1 VSHGPAPLPSFSVI
15 VPTWNRPVELATC
28 LRALVSLDYPADRYE
43 VVVVDDGSDPP
54 VEPPRDLARPGLRV
68 RVLAQPN
75 RGPSAARNEG
85 ARAAEGEMLA
95 FTDDDCAPDPGW
107 LRSLAA
113 AAATAPR
120 SLLGG
125 RVVNG
130 LPGNRCSV
138 ASQAIVDANV
148 SHLFASGNALRFL
161 TSNNLALSAEG
172 FRAMGGFDE
181 RFRTAEDREFCYRWI
196 AAARPVARVP
206 DAVVEHRHDLTLAT
220 FWRQQFG
227 YGRGAYRFQTKR
239 APSEPPL
246 RLAVFAMH
254 ARAFRQ
260 GYEAMSLREI
270 LRVAPLLVVWQI
282 ANACG
287 FAYQWAMDRR
297 VRPR

>member
-1 VSHGPAPLPSFSVI
+1 MSHGPAPLPSFSVI

>member
-1 VSHGPAPLPSFSVI
+1 MSHGPAPLPSFSVI

-125 RVVNG
+125 
-130 LPGNRCSV
+130 
-138 ASQAIVDANV
+138 A
-148 SHLFASGNALRFL
+148 
-161 TSNNLALSAEG
+161 
-172 FRAMGGFDE
+172 
-181 RFRTAEDREFCYRWI
+181 W
-196 AAARPVARVP
+196 
-206 DAVVEHRHDLTLAT
+206 
-220 FWRQQFG
+220 
-227 YGRGAYRFQTKR
+227 
-239 APSEPPL
+239 
-246 RLAVFAMH
+246 
-254 ARAFRQ
+254 
-260 GYEAMSLREI
+260 
-270 LRVAPLLVVWQI
+270 
-282 ANACG
+282 
-287 FAYQWAMDRR
+287 
-297 VRPR
+297 